1 MNRALIIEDKY
12 LGREVD
18 GFMLKSLTEPMSGND
33 AFSEVYFKTESGN
46 MYLIHEFSDPFGR
59 KGDWVLR
66 NVKDIKEVVI
76 LSEPDIEDG
85 QLETGKPFEYGFGGH
100 TTIVTQII
108 CVNTRKEYILRA
120 FQDNECDVRS
130 DFAKKAIGLSP

>member
-18 GFMLKSLTEPMSGND
+18 GFMLKSLTEPMLGND

-46 MYLIHEFSDPFGR
+46 MYLIHEFPNEFGGR
-59 KGDWVLR
+59 GNWVLR
-66 NVKDIKEVVI
+66 NTEDWKKVI
-76 LSEPDIEDG
+76 TLFEQDIEDG
-85 QLETGKPFEYGFGGH
+85 QLETGKPFEYGLGGH

-120 FQDNECDVRS
+120 FQDNECDVRN
-130 DFAKKAIGLSP
+130 DFAKKAIGLFP